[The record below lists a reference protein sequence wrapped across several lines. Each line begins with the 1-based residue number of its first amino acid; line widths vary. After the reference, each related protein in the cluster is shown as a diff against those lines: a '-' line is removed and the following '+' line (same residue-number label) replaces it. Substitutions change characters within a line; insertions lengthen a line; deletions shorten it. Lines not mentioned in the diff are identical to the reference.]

1 MIGDDVD
8 EVGGAAG
15 RNSGADRRPF
25 SEEQRPLREGQIP
38 GKGKPEVQA
47 KNLTFKAPSEGLE
60 CPSSL
65 ILYVSN

>member
-1 MIGDDVD
+1 MIGDDDD

-25 SEEQRPLREGQIP
+25 AEEQRPLRKGQIP

-47 KNLTFKAPSEGLE
+47 KNFSIKGPSKGLE
-60 CPSSL
+60 CPISL
-65 ILYVSN
+65 ILSV